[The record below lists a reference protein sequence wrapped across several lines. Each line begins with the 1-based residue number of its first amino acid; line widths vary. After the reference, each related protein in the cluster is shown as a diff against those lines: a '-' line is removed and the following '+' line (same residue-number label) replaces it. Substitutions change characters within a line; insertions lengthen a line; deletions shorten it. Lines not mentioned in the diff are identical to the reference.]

1 MTQAELAEA
10 LGIIQPTI
18 SSLEHVG
25 NVELATLHWY
35 IQALGGTMEVAAVL
49 FNDERFPL
57 ALD

>member
-25 NVELATLHWY
+25 NVELVTLHWY
-35 IQALGGTMEVAAVL
+35 IQALGGTMEVATV
-49 FNDERFPL
+49 FGDERFPL

>member
-25 NVELATLHWY
+25 NVELATLHSY
-35 IQALGGTMEVAAVL
+35 IQTLGGTMEVAAV
-49 FNDERFPL
+49 FGDERFPL